1 MKNFPKDFLFGGAI
15 SACQAEGAWNEDG
28 RTLTIPDIVKKIDP
42 SQRATFSQATI
53 TRKDVEEGKTGPVS
67 DYPKRW
73 GIDFDHTYK
82 EDIRLMAEM
91 GHRCFRFSIAMSRVY
106 PHLLDEKP
114 NEKALAYYD
123 DVIKTIRDY
132 GMEPLVT
139 IAHFDPPIEIVDR
152 FGGWDNREMIDIYF
166 KYAKTLIDRYHDQV
180 TYWLPFNEINAAVLA
195 PFKGVAVLNDAPEYE
210 NKCWNA
216 AHNQFV
222 AAAKTVKYAHD
233 NYPSL
238 QMGSMV
244 AYVFSYAYSCDPKD
258 VWANDEFDKM
268 SNLVFLD
275 VLAKGEYPFYAY
287 EYFKKHNVT
296 LNLKDEDV
304 QILKDG
310 TVDWVGYSYYQSI
323 VTAYTTEGKSVV
335 GGNLKGG
342 VKNPN
347 LVATPWGW
355 QIDPLGLRILCNRM
369 YDRYNKPLFILENG
383 IGMIE
388 TLGEDE
394 TVHDDY
400 RIAYLRDHLKA
411 LKEAIN
417 DGCDIRGYTWWGP
430 MDVVSS
436 GTSEMSKRYG
446 FVYVDQDDEG
456 KGSHKR
462 YLKDSYHY
470 YKHLIETDG
479 EEL

>member
-42 SQRATFSQATI
+42 SQRKTFLQATI

-73 GIDFDHTYK
+73 GIDFYHTYK

-91 GHRCFRFSIAMSRVY
+91 GHRCFRFSIALSRVY
-106 PHLLDEKP
+106 PHLLDEEP
-114 NEKALAYYD
+114 NQKALEYYD
-123 DVIKTIRDY
+123 DVIKTIKDY

-152 FGGWDNREMIDIYF
+152 FGGWDAKEMIDIYF
-166 KYAKTLIDRYHDQV
+166 KYAKTLLDRYHDQV
-180 TYWLPFNEINAAVLA
+180 KYWLPFNEINAATLA
-195 PFKGVAVLNDAPEYE
+195 PFKGVAVLHDAENYE
-210 NKCWNA
+210 SKCWNG

-244 AYVFSYAYSCDPKD
+244 AYVFSYAYSCKPQD
-258 VWANDEFDKM
+258 VLANDEFDKM
-268 SNLVFLD
+268 ANLIFLD
-275 VLAKGEYPFYAY
+275 VLSNGRYPYYAQS
-287 EYFKKHNVT
+287 YFDSHNVVINIT
-296 LNLKDEDV
+296 EEEKE
-304 QILKDG
+304 ILSKG
-310 TVDWVGYSYYQSI
+310 TCDWIGYSYYQSV
-323 VTAYTTEGKSVV
+323 VTAENSDGYTTA

-342 VKNPN
+342 LKNPN
-347 LVATPWGW
+347 LEATPWGW
-355 QIDPLGLRILCNRM
+355 QIDPTGLRILCNRM
-369 YDRYNKPLFILENG
+369 YDRYHKPLFILENG

-388 TLGEDE
+388 TLNEE
-394 TVHDDY
+394 NTVHDDY
-400 RIAYLRDHLKA
+400 RIEYLKEHLRA
-411 LKEAIN
+411 LKLAIN

-430 MDVVSS
+430 LDVVSS

-456 KGSHKR
+456 NGSHKR
-462 YLKDSYHY
+462 YKKDSFNY
-470 YKHLIETDG
+470 YKHIIETDG
-479 EEL
+479 DEL